1 MSNKTENEK
10 NNISGVFFSE
20 NDNGKSEY
28 DDSDYIVY
36 DELEEAEVILIP
48 IEEVEDNNKKKL
60 FDFKF
65 EFKSFD
71 FKSIIISLSVFLTS
85 LGESTSTVFKA
96 VFGSVF
102 AVVKIPVVF
111 VWQKIILSLGRRAKT
126 KASHSVKKIK
136 LHDYREFHRDAR
148 EAMKT
153 VHNEE
158 SFKERHSL
166 FRKNIL
172 LSFTKH
178 RRVWLTAV
186 NTVFP
191 LICLIVLAI
200 TVSHFSNLTYALEV
214 NYNGEDIGYIANEK
228 VFNEAK
234 DSALEKLSSDSAGN
248 IKLSVPTYRVTMLT
262 PDKLCDSKTIC
273 DKIIEHTDGN
283 FVNACG
289 IYIDG
294 DFVCAVKN
302 ETDAINVFD
311 KILEPYAKKAGS
323 SATVAFV
330 QEIGYVQGF
339 YSDNEDV
346 IWDSAKLES
355 EMNSTKSGA
364 VYYTVKDGDS
374 PLSIAREHNISYSK
388 LVKLNPSL
396 SEGNIHVGEKILL
409 SAQINNIRVKVMK
422 TESRNV
428 EIPYESE
435 TKDSS
440 SLYKGTSKTV
450 QTGKNGNQ
458 KITELVT
465 YIDGVKTYA
474 TTVSTVTTKYPVKEI
489 IYKGTKEVI
498 RYTPSGGGT
507 RYSGGYSNYIQGD
520 PSATGASFGRPV
532 ASSYYVSSG
541 YGGRM
546 LYGRYNF
553 HRGIDLCHAGGSSGI
568 PVLSVLPGTVVGV
581 TSSYTGYG
589 YSVLIRHANGI
600 QTRYAHMQ
608 AGSISV
614 RVGQSVSKGQQI
626 GRVGRT
632 GNATGP
638 HLHFEVIKNGS
649 CVNPAPYLR

>member
-1 MSNKTENEK
+1 MSKSKTEKEMT
-10 NNISGVFFSE
+10 NISDMFFSE
-20 NDNGKSEY
+20 NDNGKLTY

-36 DELEEAEVILIP
+36 QELEEAEIVLIP
-48 IEEVEDNNKKKL
+48 IEEEEKHEKKKL
-60 FDFKF
+60 LNF
-65 EFKSFD
+65 EFKFKAFD
-71 FKSIIISLSVFLTS
+71 AKSLLLFLGKFFTE
-85 LGESTSTVFKA
+85 LGENTSAIVSTVFA
-96 VFGSVF
+96 SVF
-102 AVVKIPVVF
+102 AVIKVPAVF
-111 VWQKIILSLGRRAKT
+111 IWQKIILVLGVKAKE
-126 KASHSVKKIK
+126 KASRSAKRIK
-136 LHDYREFHRDAR
+136 LHDYKEFHRDAR
-148 EAMKT
+148 KAIKT
-153 VHNEE
+153 VHKEE
-158 SFKERHSL
+158 SFRERQLL

-186 NTVFP
+186 NTGFP
-191 LICLIVLAI
+191 VLCLIILVI
-200 TVSHFSNLTYALEV
+200 TVSHFSNLTYALKV
-214 NYNGEDIGYIANEK
+214 SYNGEDIGYVANEE
-228 VFNEAK
+228 VFNKAK
-234 DSALEKLSSDSAGN
+234 DSALERFSSDSADE
-248 IKLSVPTYRVTMLT
+248 IKLSVPTYSVTMLT
-262 PDKLCDSKTIC
+262 PDKLCDSRTIC
-273 DKIIEHTDGN
+273 DKIIEHTDGD

-302 ETDAINVFD
+302 ETDAISVFD

-346 IWDSAKLES
+346 IWDSAKLEN

-364 VYYTVKDGDS
+364 VYYTVKQGDS
-374 PLSIAREHNISYSK
+374 PLSIAREQNISYSK

-396 SEGNIHVGEKILL
+396 AKGNIHVGEKVLL
-409 SAQINNIRVKVMK
+409 SAQVNNIRVKVMK

-428 EIPYESE
+428 EVPYETE
-435 TKDSS
+435 TKDSAY
-440 SLYKGTSKTV
+440 LYKGTSKTV
-450 QTGKNGNQ
+450 QTGKNGSQ

-489 IYKGTKEVI
+489 IYKGTKEAI
-498 RYTPSGGGT
+498 RYSPSGGS
-507 RYSGGYSNYIQGD
+507 RYTGGYSGYIQGD
-520 PSATGASFGRPV
+520 PTATGTSFGSPM
-532 ASSYYVSSG
+532 ASSYYISSG

-581 TSSYTGYG
+581 TSSYSGYG

-638 HLHFEVIKNGS
+638 HLHFEVIRNGS